1 MTESLQETDS
11 PPQAAVHSDDWWI
24 RLLPMIILV
33 FVTVAVF
40 WPVLGHQFLAY
51 DDSVD
56 VYQNPY
62 LQARSLDNLLHFWR
76 YPYES
81 LYTPL
86 TYTLYALAAWAPGL
100 LTESASAAVVPD
112 PRLFHSFNLLLHLL
126 SVLIVWRILVLLLR
140 RTKLTGT
147 GTGDDGNS
155 LPLAWAACG
164 GALLFAIHPIQVE
177 PVAWVAGFKDVLFG
191 LLSFVA
197 VWHYLRYV
205 DAKMQPGADRPSNAR
220 LHYGLATAAFV
231 LALLAKPTAVVLP
244 VIVWLLA
251 AWGWRRSWR
260 EQMAGLSVWVILAL
274 AWGLLTRWV
283 QPGTTL
289 VFEPPLWAR
298 PLIAGDAVLFYLY
311 KLVLPLRFGPDYG
324 RSPQVVLEH
333 GWLFLTGLIPFA
345 LAGWLWLKRK
355 KLSWLS
361 TAAGVFVVGLLPVL
375 GLISF
380 AFQRH
385 STVAD
390 RYVYLA
396 MFGPA
401 LALAWGLAR
410 PKKKLAAICGALVL
424 GLFLVP
430 SVRQIPYWH
439 DTLTFFE
446 HALQVNSNSFLAHN
460 NLGFALAEQGQDVEA
475 ISHFNEALR
484 LEPESSI
491 THLNL
496 GNALE
501 RQGKPKEAIH
511 HYTEALRIVPT
522 YARAHTN
529 LGLALAKQGQ
539 YDEALEHHAE
549 ALRIEPGFAEAHNNL
564 ANVLA
569 RQGKFEEAG
578 QHFTEALRLNP
589 GYAKA
594 HTNFGIAFAIQ
605 KRFGEALHHFAEA
618 LRLEPD
624 SAKAHANLAGLLLQ
638 QGKVK
643 DAELHYS
650 EAIRLEPNYKN
661 AHLRLSLVL
670 ASQGEFDRAKYHV
683 SEVQRL
689 DPGHKAA
696 QQILERIQYLERSSG
711 KQ

>member
-1 MTESLQETDS
+1 MTESLQKTDL
-11 PPQAAVHSDDWWI
+11 PPHTAVHSDARWV
-24 RLLPMIILV
+24 RLFPMIILV

-40 WPVLGHQFLAY
+40 WPVLGYQFLAY
-51 DDSVD
+51 DDSID
-56 VYQNPY
+56 VYNNPY

-76 YPYES
+76 YPYEG

-86 TYTLYALAAWAPGL
+86 TYTLYALAAWLPAL
-100 LTESASAAVVPD
+100 LTASPSAAVVPD
-112 PRLFHSFNLLLHLL
+112 PRLFHGLNLSLHLL

-147 GTGDDGNS
+147 GTADDGNS
-155 LPLAWAACG
+155 LPLDWAACG

-205 DAKMQPGADRPSNAR
+205 DAKMQPGTGRPTRAR
-220 LHYGLATAAFV
+220 LYYGLATGAFV

-244 VIVWLLA
+244 LIVWLLA
-251 AWGWRRSWR
+251 AWGWRCIWR
-260 EQMAGLSVWVILAL
+260 EQMAGLAVWFMIAL

-283 QPGTTL
+283 QPGNAL

-333 GWLFLTGLIPFA
+333 GWVFLTGLLPFA

-355 KLSWLS
+355 KLPWLA

-380 AFQRH
+380 GFQH
-385 STVAD
+385 YSTVAD

-396 MFGPA
+396 MLGPA

-410 PKKKLAAICGALVL
+410 PKKKLAAVCGAIVL
-424 GLFLVP
+424 GLFLVR
-430 SVRQIPYWH
+430 SVRQLPYWH
-439 DTLTFFE
+439 DTLTFFQ
-446 HALQVNSNSFLAHN
+446 HALHVNSNSFLAHN

-475 ISHFNEALR
+475 IRHFNAALR
-484 LEPESSI
+484 LEPESSL

-529 LGLALAKQGQ
+529 LGLALAKQGR
-539 YDEALEHHAE
+539 YDEALKHHSE

-569 RQGKFEEAG
+569 RQGKFEAAE
-578 QHFTEALRLNP
+578 QHFSEALRLNP

-594 HTNFGIAFAIQ
+594 HTNFGIALAIQ
-605 KRFGEALHHFAEA
+605 KRFDEALHHFGEA
-618 LRLEPD
+618 LRLQPN

-638 QGKVK
+638 QGKVQ
-643 DAELHYS
+643 DAELHYA

-661 AHLRLSLVL
+661 AHLRMSIVL

-683 SEVQRL
+683 SEVLRL

-696 QQILERIQYLERSSG
+696 QQILERIQDLDRSSD